1 MRSIRMDCGPYLPRR
16 DGICAVL
23 DAEAR
28 AQLLQISRRKTMPA
42 HNVIFHDGD
51 DADQYFTVTS
61 GIVKLVKT
69 LADGQQHII
78 GLIYPP
84 DFMGQTLNHRHT
96 YSAEAATNV
105 ELCSYPRPAFN
116 AFLKV
121 HPELERQIFEMT
133 IRELDVCR
141 DWTLLLGRKCSYKR
155 VAGFLLMMARRV
167 LQAEIGE
174 YQNTV
179 HIELPFTRAEMADY
193 LGLTLET
200 VSRQFSRLKKKRI
213 IAMPSSRDIVIPDME
228 LLSAVAQME
237 SCSRTFDEGQSRV
250 IA

>member
-1 MRSIRMDCGPYLPRR
+1 MRSIPMDCDPYLPRR

-23 DAEAR
+23 DAGAR
-28 AQLLQISRRKTMPA
+28 AQLLQISRRKTVSA
-42 HNVIFHDGD
+42 HNVIFRDGD

-121 HPELERQIFEMT
+121 HPELERQMFEMT

-167 LQAEIGE
+167 PQAETG
-174 YQNTV
+174 QDTV

-200 VSRQFSRLKKKRI
+200 VSRQFSRLKEKRI

-228 LLSAVAQME
+228 LLSTVAQIE
-237 SCSRTFDEGQSRV
+237 SCSSTFDEGQRRV